1 MEDLARMDLV
11 EETEKMVTHACTE
24 ERRISHNMM
33 PGALINL
40 GLIEAMEDF
49 FDDVMQEHTLQIEF
63 SAPEEEISC
72 TEAQSIN
79 LYRIVQEATQNVLKH
94 AHASR
99 LLVDLSLT
107 ASHIMLQIQDD
118 GQGFEPQDKKFSPG
132 IGLRNIASRVKYLE
146 GTMQIDS
153 APNQGCRFR
162 ISIPR
167 QGTSN

>member
-1 MEDLARMDLV
+1 MIDLV
-11 EETEKMVTHACTE
+11 IYKVY
-24 ERRISHNMM
+24 
-33 PGALINL
+33 GL
-40 GLIEAMEDF
+40 GLPEIEAIEDF
-49 FDDVMQEHTLQIEF
+49 FEEVMQEHALDIEF
-63 SAPEEEISC
+63 SGPDEEISC

-107 ASHIMLQIQDD
+107 ESHLMLQIQDD
-118 GQGFEPQDKKFSPG
+118 GQGFDPQDNAFDPG

-146 GTMQIDS
+146 GTMQMDA

-167 QGTSN
+167 QETIE